1 MECTPLSH
9 THIYYALNLM
19 ALVCSRDGDIF
30 HFIDVGNNN
39 HLLTLAKSNHPPYG
53 RDFPGKRITG
63 RFSNGLVATD
73 YVASMLG
80 LGSATVGYLNPEAK
94 GDNIVR
100 GVSFASA
107 ASGFYRGTAKIYNV
121 LSLEDQLKLYIQYR
135 EDLARVVGVA
145 NASTIL
151 SDALYLISTGSN
163 DYLNNYNYNIF
174 LQIEY
179 NRRQYRNH
187 LLNLLA
193 NFLEEL
199 RFLGVRRVG
208 VLSLPPFGCLP
219 SQITLYGLG
228 KETCVKN
235 LNKEAQIFNSKM
247 LKLLQKLNGTDGMRL
262 AYVDIFSQ
270 LKDAARFPAKYGF
283 VEGRRGC
290 CGTGLVE
297 ASIFCNKFSIGTCAN
312 ASKYVFWDSFHPSD
326 RMSFL
331 LAKTQLPKVLHDL
344 L

>member
-1 MECTPLSH
+1 MEISFILLVRAIFLLILGQCVFSAEVP
-9 THIYYALNLM
+9 ALILF
-19 ALVCSRDGDIF
+19 GDST
-30 HFIDVGNNN
+30 IDVGNNN

-135 EDLARVVGVA
+135 EDLARV
-145 NASTIL
+145 
-151 SDALYLISTGSN
+151 
-163 DYLNNYNYNIF
+163 
-174 LQIEY
+174 
-179 NRRQYRNH
+179 
-187 LLNLLA
+187 
-193 NFLEEL
+193 EL